1 MFIITEK
8 YGLASNLNLKS
19 KFKNME
25 TFAQKKCRMRILVCI
40 DRFVYQLIS
49 SSSQTFLKSQ
59 KKRDTGLMFI
69 RLAIVFDDQHDNN
82 SNDNRCHHV
91 ILFVFP
97 LIG

>member
-1 MFIITEK
+1 
-8 YGLASNLNLKS
+8 
-19 KFKNME
+19 ME